1 MKSYKILSLLT
12 LFSLFFFSCTD
23 ENDTEYNKG
32 NQPLEV
38 KASSE
43 NIELDAVN
51 PETNALTISWTSGS
65 NQGTNSVISY
75 TYQMD
80 VQGKNFEKGL
90 TLDLGQNIYEKVYK
104 NEELNDLLI
113 SWGIVPET
121 EVVVDVRVKA
131 TVASDAIEPAMS
143 NIQTIKIKTHKPITK
158 SLYLIGDATPN
169 GWSADNATEMT
180 PIRNTPKGF
189 TWTGRLK
196 AGKFKFITTSGEF
209 APSYN
214 KGADDTKLYLRENGD
229 DPYDKQFEIT
239 EGGNYKITLNLASL
253 AIYIEKT
260 EGAEFTELWFVG
272 NPTGWSFKPM
282 TVDPLDPF
290 VFHYNDNLSAG
301 GEFKIGTVSG
311 SWDAAFLRPETN
323 GAGIEATKVVKWAG
337 DPDNKWNIPGGVYKI
352 ALDTREMKIN
362 IVPFT
367 PYTMIY
373 LVGDASANGWDIGNA
388 TAMSAGDTPYKFKW
402 SGSLNTGELKF
413 TCDKQSDWNGAWFT
427 ATQGD
432 MPANGQLQQM
442 VFTAK
447 GAGLDYKWKITE
459 GGSYTIEF
467 DQLKE
472 TVIIK
477 KNN

>member
-1 MKSYKILSLLT
+1 MKSYKILSLLSL
-12 LFSLFFFSCTD
+12 LFLFFLSCTD
-23 ENDTEYNKG
+23 EDSIEYNKG

-38 KASSE
+38 KASAD
-43 NIELDAVN
+43 NIELDAAN

-65 NQGTNSVISY
+65 NQGTNSAISY
-75 TYQMD
+75 TFQMD
-80 VQGKNFEKGL
+80 VQGNNFEKGL
-90 TLDLGQNIYEKVYK
+90 TLDLGQNIYQKEYK
-104 NEELNDLLI
+104 NEELNDLLL
-113 SWGIVPET
+113 SWGIAPES
-121 EVVVDVRVKA
+121 EVLLDVRVKA
-131 TVASDAIEPAMS
+131 TIASDAVEPAIS
-143 NIQTIKIKTHKPITK
+143 NIQTIKLKTHKPITK
-158 SLYLIGDATPN
+158 TLYLIGDATPN
-169 GWSADNATEMT
+169 GWNADNATELSA
-180 PIRNTPKGF
+180 IRNTPKGF
-189 TWTGRLK
+189 TWTGRLNP
-196 AGKFKFITTSGEF
+196 GRFKFITTLGKF

-214 KGADDTKLYLRENGD
+214 KGDDNTKLYLRENGD
-229 DPYDKQFEIT
+229 DPYDQQFEVT
-239 EGGNYKITLNLASL
+239 EGGNYKITLNLISL

-272 NPTGWSFKPM
+272 NATGWNFKSM

-290 VFHYNDNLSAG
+290 IFHYNENLSEG
-301 GEFKIGTVSG
+301 GEFKIGTVAG
-311 SWDAAFLRPETN
+311 SWDAVFFRPETN
-323 GAGIEATKVVKWAG
+323 GAGVESTKAVKWAG

-352 ALDTREMKIN
+352 ALDTREMKIH
-362 IVPFT
+362 IAPFT

-427 ATQGD
+427 AVQAD
-432 MPANGQLQQM
+432 MPANGQVQQT

-447 GAGLDYKWKITE
+447 GAGLDYKWKITQA
-459 GGSYTIEF
+459 GSYTIEL

-477 KNN
+477 KN